1 MGSFFRY
8 VCSILPLF
16 FFTVCYTSSTRD
28 DLKDKQ
34 SAYFS
39 ERIRNTAS
47 PSCNTFV
54 TLFSNGRVHLCKLD
68 RANPRP
74 SRSLNNTLDALLP
87 NSNKSLME
95 THTMQTLP
103 PFSNVH
109 THTHIH
115 TGPNHLRVSLTAF
128 PTSLLSVDR
137 PVQQLGP
144 RLMSPTLL
152 LVPFFFFSSPLS
164 FSFRS
169 GADVWASRAWPP
181 PPQLTLWPESHVIFY
196 TFL

>member
-1 MGSFFRY
+1 MYIIWDHFLGTCVPFYPF
-8 VCSILPLF
+8 F

-47 PSCNTFV
+47 TSCNTFV

-152 LVPFFFFSSPLS
+152 LVPFFFFSSLLPLS
-164 FSFRS
+164 LFGLAQTCGRAGRGRLRRS
-169 GADVWASRAWPP
+169 LLSG
-181 PPQLTLWPESHVIFY
+181 QSHM
-196 TFL
+196 

>member
-1 MGSFFRY
+1 M
-8 VCSILPLF
+8 CSILPLF

-68 RANPRP
+68 HANPRP

-152 LVPFFFFSSPLS
+152 LVPFFFFSSLLS
-164 FSFRS
+164 LSLFGLAQTCGRAGRGRLRRS
-169 GADVWASRAWPP
+169 LLSG
-181 PPQLTLWPESHVIFY
+181 QSHM
-196 TFL
+196 

>member
-152 LVPFFFFSSPLS
+152 LVPFFFFFPLLS
-164 FSFRS
+164 LSLFGLAQTCGRAGRGRLRRS
-169 GADVWASRAWPP
+169 LLSG
-181 PPQLTLWPESHVIFY
+181 QSHM
-196 TFL
+196 

>member
-1 MGSFFRY
+1 MYIIWDHFSGTCVPFYSFFFF
-8 VCSILPLF
+8 F

-39 ERIRNTAS
+39 GRIRNKAS
-47 PSCNTFV
+47 SSCNTFV

-68 RANPRP
+68 HANPRP
-74 SRSLNNTLDALLP
+74 LQSLNNTLDALLP

-95 THTMQTLP
+95 THTTQTLP

-109 THTHIH
+109 THTD
-115 TGPNHLRVSLTAF
+115 PNHLRVSLTAF

-137 PVQQLGP
+137 PVQQHGP

-152 LVPFFFFSSPLS
+152 LVPFFFLSSLFLFFGLVQTCGRAGRGRLRRSLLS
-164 FSFRS
+164 
-169 GADVWASRAWPP
+169 G
-181 PPQLTLWPESHVIFY
+181 QSHM
-196 TFL
+196 

>member
-152 LVPFFFFSSPLS
+152 LVPFFFFSSLLS
-164 FSFRS
+164 LSLFGLAQTCGRAGRGRLRRS
-169 GADVWASRAWPP
+169 LLSG
-181 PPQLTLWPESHVIFY
+181 QSHM
-196 TFL
+196 

>member
-1 MGSFFRY
+1 MHLRVVFCAFLNISRRLKITNVHNMGSFFRY

-109 THTHIH
+109 THTH
-115 TGPNHLRVSLTAF
+115 TYT
-128 PTSLLSVDR
+128 
-137 PVQQLGP
+137 PVQ
-144 RLMSPTLL
+144 T
-152 LVPFFFFSSPLS
+152 
-164 FSFRS
+164 
-169 GADVWASRAWPP
+169 
-181 PPQLTLWPESHVIFY
+181 T
-196 TFL
+196 